1 MESKIKSVSDFKVM
15 HSNAGYYIGRSC
27 EEEYSEGEVYSNI
40 PYDRASGYYFTQE
53 AAEIDLKHFEKCMR
67 AEFLAHVLGSV
78 SNEH

>member
-1 MESKIKSVSDFKVM
+1 MDSKILSVSDFKVM
-15 HSNAGYYIGRSC
+15 QSHAGYYIGRSC
-27 EEEYSEGEVYSNI
+27 EQEYSKGEISNV

-53 AAEIDLKHFEKCMR
+53 AAEIDLEYFLKCMR